1 MSESKTYVFGNEGG
15 GQGSMMSLLAPLLQ
29 QRGLDPNLLLAMNKN
44 GNGWGD
50 GFMWV
55 IFLFFLMGWGGN
67 GWGGFGNGRAGG
79 IANEINNDYGRSLL
93 MDAIG
98 GNRNALSNLATQL
111 NCTEGQ
117 IQAAISALTS
127 QVQGVGNQ
135 VGMSGMQV
143 INALQQGN
151 MQIAQQLASCC
162 CENRLATCQQTN
174 TLQNAINN
182 VAVGQEHGFSNVT
195 YETQKQTCDLH
206 NAIKD
211 STQTI
216 VNGQKQAEM
225 REMQN
230 KIDALREENSTFKSS
245 AMTSQ
250 IVGQAVAPI
259 NAVLAGLQQEV
270 AGIKCKMPDGE
281 AEFKQLPSNGQIA
294 NSGDVV
300 VSESREAMIAE
311 VEAMLRHSQEVLA
324 SKDYHEK
331 VVCNCEKIMC
341 VLNPQIAKDREQEQK
356 ISQLESKV
364 CGMEGTLSNIE
375 SMLQKALKKSN
386 SNN

>member
-1 MSESKTYVFGNEGG
+1 MSETKTYVFGNDGQCGG
-15 GQGSMMSLLAPLLQ
+15 GMMSLLAPLLQ
-29 QRGLDPNLLLAMNKN
+29 RNGLDPNLLLAMNKN

-50 GFMWV
+50 GSGFMWV

-67 GWGGFGNGRAGG
+67 GWGGFGGNGRGA

-117 IQAAISALTS
+117 IQSAISALTS
-127 QVQGVGNQ
+127 QVQSVGNQ
-135 VGMSGMQV
+135 VGMSGMQT

-151 MQIAQQLASCC
+151 MQIAQQLANCC

-174 TLQNAINN
+174 TLQAAINN
-182 VAVGQEHGFSNVT
+182 VATEQERGFANVA
-195 YETQKQTCDLH
+195 YETQRQTCDLH

-216 VNGQKQAEM
+216 VNGQQQAVM

-230 KIDALREENSTFKSS
+230 KIDSLREENSTFKSS

-250 IVGQAVAPI
+250 IVGQALAPV
-259 NAVLAGLQQEV
+259 NAVLAGLQKEV
-270 AGIKCKMPDGE
+270 GEIKCAQPNTVTVPYQPFVTVPNCVAAQYGIYGN
-281 AEFKQLPSNGQIA
+281 ANGFW
-294 NSGDVV
+294 G
-300 VSESREAMIAE
+300 
-311 VEAMLRHSQEVLA
+311 
-324 SKDYHEK
+324 
-331 VVCNCEKIMC
+331 
-341 VLNPQIAKDREQEQK
+341 
-356 ISQLESKV
+356 
-364 CGMEGTLSNIE
+364 
-375 SMLQKALKKSN
+375 
-386 SNN
+386 